1 MAIHTDA
8 DAHGASQSR
17 QTNGNA
23 AGQSPFAANRP
34 ARPGGTTET
43 ASPSEGAQF
52 AATGGGATRDVT
64 AALSHWTA
72 SSGPAGGQSAA
83 LGPVDEPQAVD
94 GTQTD
99 PDAESEAQQGVESGG
114 TELPHH
120 QAIQSSFGS
129 HDLSSVRAHTGDS
142 AAAACDALGA
152 SAYATGNQV
161 AFKGATDLHTAAHEA
176 AHVVQQRGGRS
187 LEGDAGEQH
196 ADAVADRVVAGRSAA
211 DLLPAH
217 QAGASSAAAPAAGK
231 VVQRKTP
238 KKDATAEYAKSVAAA
253 VGKDD
258 FIGNPT
264 GAYCILNGL
273 GPDEMTRTVRR
284 LSKKVQQALRDH
296 IAEAAQGYDRPRIEV
311 ALSMVKVDKKT
322 ATQTLETVDAVHTS
336 IDGGTTSEALA
347 RLAKVKSAQLPNVL
361 LGMNVDQIDA
371 LLAQI
376 EQAPADAKERLRTAL
391 TKRRKQAFADRVS
404 EAVARGDFEGESGAF
419 ALLNGLS
426 PAELTETLKLSG
438 AATRKQLLSN
448 MAQAEKSFD
457 RPRLEQA
464 VRTVT
469 GGQKTAA
476 DSLSILDELREAE
489 KSGEF
494 GTLITKLGAM
504 NRVQLSN
511 VLAPLNEPSL
521 RVLEQHVGEAPAD
534 QQQRLRD
541 VLADI
546 FGPPALAP
554 KDLIDV
560 EKLKGL
566 DRQMAELYNT
576 KGQFIASEA
585 DALGIGAHV
594 AAGIMQAEAGGKAF
608 DEQTNKPI
616 ARFEVHKFWEFWGS
630 SNPDV
635 FNTHFKFNHEKNQRH
650 TGHKWRE
657 GDSGNF
663 GDIHGDQPREWRV
676 IEFASGLASP
686 ELAYQSSSFGAG
698 QTMGFNHD
706 KVGTESATAM
716 VEKYSRSERAQITG
730 IFQFIRQTDGVLAAV
745 QSGDFDT
752 LARRYNGGGNVAH
765 YSGLIRDYSASY
777 RRVTATLNNTAQ

>member
-1 MAIHTDA
+1 MGIHIEG
-8 DAHGASQSR
+8 DAHAASQSGH
-17 QTNGNA
+17 TNRNA
-23 AGQSPFAANRP
+23 AGQSPFAANGP
-34 ARPGGTTET
+34 ARPGGAAET
-43 ASPSEGAQF
+43 AAPPDRAQF
-52 AATGGGATRDVT
+52 AAAGGGADRDVT

-72 SSGPAGGQSAA
+72 SSGPAGGQGA
-83 LGPVDEPQAVD
+83 VEEPQPID

-99 PDAESEAQQGVESGG
+99 PDAESAAQQGVDSGG
-114 TELPHH
+114 TELPHY
-120 QAIQSSFGS
+120 QTIQSAFGS
-129 HDLSSVRAHTGDS
+129 HDLSNVRAHASDS
-142 AAAACDALGA
+142 AAASCDALGA

-161 AFKGATDLHTAAHEA
+161 AFKGTADLHTAAHEA
-176 AHVVQQRGGRS
+176 AHVVQQRAGRS

-217 QAGASSAAAPAAGK
+217 QAGASPSAAPAAGQ

-238 KKDATAEYAKSVAAA
+238 KKDATEGYAKSVTAA
-253 VGKDD
+253 VGKKD

-273 GPDEMTRTVRR
+273 NPDELTRTVRR
-284 LSKKVQQALRDH
+284 LGKTVQQALRDH
-296 IAEAAQGYDRPRIEV
+296 IAEAAQGYNRPRLEV
-311 ALSMVKVDKKT
+311 ALSMAKEKEKT
-322 ATQTLETVDAVHTS
+322 ATQTLETVEAVGAS
-336 IDGGTTSEALA
+336 LGGGTPNEALA
-347 RLAKVKSAQLPNVL
+347 QLAKVKEKQLPSVL

-376 EQAPADAKERLRTAL
+376 DQAPADAKERLRTAL

-404 EAVARGDFEGESGAF
+404 EAVARGDFDGETGAF
-419 ALLNGLS
+419 ALLNGLA
-426 PAELTETLKLSG
+426 PAELTEALKLAG

-448 MAQAEKSFD
+448 IALAEKSFD
-457 RPRLEQA
+457 RPRLEMA
-464 VRTVT
+464 MRSVT

-489 KSGEF
+489 KSGDF
-494 GTLITKLGAM
+494 AALLKRLGAM

-511 VLAPLNEPSL
+511 VLAPVNEASL
-521 RVLEQHVGEAPAD
+521 RVLEQHIGEAAAEH
-534 QQQRLRD
+534 QQRLRD

-554 KDLIDV
+554 KDIIDV

-585 DALGIGAHV
+585 SALGIGPHV
-594 AAGIMQAEAGGKAF
+594 AAGIMQAEAGGQAF
-608 DEQTNKPI
+608 DQQTNKPI

-630 SNPDV
+630 SNPDT
-635 FNTHFKFNHEKNQRH
+635 FNAHFQFNHEKNKRH
-650 TGHKWRE
+650 TGHMWRE

-663 GDIHGDQPREWRV
+663 ESFHGNQPTEWRV
-676 IEFASGLASP
+676 IEFASGLATP

-716 VEKYSRSERAQITG
+716 VEKYSHSERAQITG
-730 IFQFIRQTDGVLAAV
+730 IFQFIRQTEGVLEAV
-745 QSGDFDT
+745 QGGDFRT
-752 LARRYNGGGNVAH
+752 LARKYNGGGQVDH

-777 RRVTATLNNTAQ
+777 RRVTATLNNTSAQ